1 MLAVTVLP
9 LEMFLCDADESGRA
23 RTPSTFCVEFWRA
36 REDWG
41 RVVDGAGLP
50 LWASFPNAPDMGEE
64 ISAGEFAAET
74 FVAILPNT
82 LLVG

>member
-1 MLAVTVLP
+1 VTVLP

-23 RTPSTFCVEFWRA
+23 RTPSAFWVEFWRA

-41 RVVDGAGLP
+41 RVADGAGLP

-64 ISAGEFAAET
+64 ISAGECAAET
-74 FVAILPNT
+74 VVAILQNT
-82 LLVG
+82 SLVG